1 MLAQPRVLSPSL
13 PVRQPALPSPSCA
26 TRRRCGRG
34 SVAVP
39 LRASSKEE
47 APQQGMATQQ
57 NQQELECTLSGMDNV
72 ECDYVDPAANPDRPP
87 STSSMQGEQQSAPD
101 LVQVAGPL
109 GLLVLISP
117 FMFWGTSMVAMKGLM
132 TAFSPLLMGSFRL
145 LPSGFILV
153 AVAAAQGR
161 PAPSTLAAWAWVA
174 AFALVDGACFQG
186 FLAEGLQRCTAGLGS
201 VIIDSQ
207 PLTVAV
213 LAALLFGEALT
224 PASILGLVL
233 GVSGLLLLELPEDS
247 LVNAGMRELLCLPCE
262 HFVWPVAAGAPR
274 GQPSQC
280 RKKEDP
286 QAITEVVQGLGPQD
300 IASSLYVSLLG
311 GAASYGIFFWLA
323 SSKGNLTALSSL
335 TFLTP
340 VFAAVTGYFVLGE
353 VLTLPQIV
361 GGAVTLS
368 AVFLISGS
376 KQKKAEESKELQS
389 DSK

>member
-1 MLAQPRVLSPSL
+1 
-13 PVRQPALPSPSCA
+13 
-26 TRRRCGRG
+26 
-34 SVAVP
+34 
-39 LRASSKEE
+39 
-47 APQQGMATQQ
+47 
-57 NQQELECTLSGMDNV
+57 
-72 ECDYVDPAANPDRPP
+72 
-87 STSSMQGEQQSAPD
+87 
-101 LVQVAGPL
+101 
-109 GLLVLISP
+109 
-117 FMFWGTSMVAMKGLM
+117 MKGLM

-161 PAPSTLAAWAWVA
+161 PAPSTLVAWAWVA

-224 PASILGLVL
+224 PASVLGLAL

-247 LVNAGMRELLCLPCE
+247 LINAGSWLSHLGSTDAGSSEALAPLQLPSLESLANTGELWMFAAAQSMALGT
-262 HFVWPVAAGAPR
+262 VMVRYVTRYSDPVMATGWHMVMGGVLLLGLAL
-274 GQPSQC
+274 QQN
-280 RKKEDP
+280 P
-286 QAITEVVQGLGPQD
+286 QAITQVVQGLGPQD

-376 KQKKAEESKELQS
+376 KQKKAEEGKELQS
-389 DSK
+389 GSK